1 MGFHFKI
8 NIDLK
13 NYGTEMTMLKFG
25 NGREIMKK
33 RIMIVEDELIIAEN
47 IKRALQ
53 KDNHEICAVVMSG
66 EESLKLTKKL
76 RPDLVLMDIILSG
89 KITGVEAAREM
100 HEKYGTPIIFLT
112 AYADE
117 KTLEGAFA
125 SDPYSY
131 LVKPVREK
139 DIRTA
144 VKMAFHMIQR
154 ENSGKK

>member
-1 MGFHFKI
+1 
-8 NIDLK
+8 
-13 NYGTEMTMLKFG
+13 
-25 NGREIMKK
+25 
-33 RIMIVEDELIIAEN
+33 MIVEDELLIAEN

-53 KDNHEICAVVMSG
+53 KDKFDICAVTVSG
-66 EESLKLTKKL
+66 EESLKLANKL
-76 RPDLVLMDIILSG
+76 RPDLVIMDIILSG
-89 KITGVEAAREM
+89 KINGVEAAAKM
-100 HEKYGTPIIFLT
+100 HEQYGTPIIFLT

-125 SDPYSY
+125 AEPYGY

-154 ENSGKK
+154 ENSGKH